1 MFDIRESGSAL
12 LNVVF
17 TTLILGA
24 LLYYGSSEQI
34 FNSLEQANYGILFI
48 AFFAANIPVLIHT
61 AVWRAVLE
69 KIGVSL
75 SFLSGL
81 QVVLSNIFINNITPF
96 GNIGGEAAI
105 TYLLSRMTERP
116 SGKVFS
122 AVFGASVINF
132 SPIGSLML
140 IGFVLTGYWFVAVS
154 FILLLGLVY
163 IFRESLFS
171 SLRGFN
177 LGIADRLS
185 SFIDDFR
192 ESSELLLRE
201 RWDLL
206 GLTVFT
212 HLSVL
217 FDIFS
222 IVLIGYSLG
231 VNLLG
236 FEILLVVPLARVTNY
251 APTPGGSGPYEIAL
265 TGLLGFFFGIELST
279 AVIIAVIYRA
289 ITYYTGLAIGYIGYN
304 SLHLSEL

>member
-34 FNSLEQANYGILFI
+34 FNSLGQANYGILFT
-48 AFFAANIPVLIHT
+48 AFVAANIPVLIHT

-140 IGFVLTGYWFVAVS
+140 AGFMLTGYWFVAVS
-154 FILLLGLVY
+154 FILFLGLIY
-163 IFRESLFS
+163 IFRESMFS
-171 SLRGFN
+171 HLKGFN
-177 LGIADRLS
+177 LGITDRLS

-192 ESSELLLRE
+192 ESSKLILRG

-222 IVLIGYSLG
+222 IILIGYSLG

-236 FEILLVVPLARVTNY
+236 FEILLVVPLARVANY

-289 ITYYTGLAIGYIGYN
+289 ITYYTGLLIGYIGYN